1 MTMRCRLAIIGP
13 MHLASRMS
21 RLGTETAFEVLA
33 QAKAL
38 EAQGKDIVHLEIGE
52 PDFDT
57 AGHIVEAA
65 IQALQEGW
73 HHYTPASGIPD
84 LREAIAKEIS
94 VSRGIPVDPAE
105 VVVTPGAKPIIF
117 FSLLALVESGD
128 EVIYPNP
135 EFPIYQS
142 MIECTGAR
150 AVPIPLREQLDF
162 RLDVQELLQALTPQ
176 TRVVILNSPSNPTG
190 SVLSPDDLG
199 QLAEGLVEMEVVV
212 LSDEIYSHI
221 LYQGQHQSIAS
232 FPGMKERTII
242 LDGFSKTYAMTGWR
256 LGYGVMHPEL
266 AKQVEKLMIN
276 SNSCTA
282 AFTQRAGV
290 TALNADQAA
299 VLKMVETFQA
309 RRDRVVKLLNEIE
322 GISCRTPLGA
332 FYVFPNVRDLGLKS
346 SELERFLLHEAGVAA
361 LSGTAF
367 GEYGEGYLRISY
379 ATSMEE
385 LDKGLQR
392 IAKAA
397 KKLEVRR

>member
-1 MTMRCRLAIIGP
+1 

-57 AGHIVEAA
+57 ADHIVEAA
-65 IQALQEGW
+65 IQALKEGW
-73 HHYTPASGIPD
+73 HHYTPASGMLD
-84 LREAIAKEIS
+84 LREAIAKEVS
-94 VSRGIPVDPAE
+94 VSRGISVDPAE

-135 EFPIYQS
+135 GFPIYQS
-142 MIECTGAR
+142 MIEYAGAR

-199 QLAEGLVEMEVVV
+199 QLAEGLVERDVVV
-212 LSDEIYSHI
+212 LADEIYSHI
-221 LYQGQHQSIAS
+221 LYEGKHQSIAS

-299 VLKMVETFQA
+299 VLKMVETLQA

-346 SELERFLLHEAGVAA
+346 SELERLLLHEAGVAA

-392 IAKAA
+392 IAEAA
-397 KKLEVRR
+397 KKLEVRS

>member
-1 MTMRCRLAIIGP
+1 

-73 HHYTPASGIPD
+73 HHYTPASGMPD

-135 EFPIYQS
+135 GFPIYQS
-142 MIECTGAR
+142 MIEYAGAR

-162 RLDVQELLQALTPQ
+162 RLDVQELLQALTPR
-176 TRVVILNSPSNPTG
+176 TRVGILNSPINHTG

-199 QLAEGLVEMEVVV
+199 QLAEGLVEREVVV

-332 FYVFPNVRDLGLKS
+332 FYVFPNVRGLGLKS
-346 SELERFLLHEAGVAA
+346 SELERLLLHEAGVAA

-379 ATSMEE
+379 ATSMAE

-392 IAKAA
+392 IAEAA
-397 KKLEVRR
+397 KKLKVRH

>member
-1 MTMRCRLAIIGP
+1 MIQRAISWKPQFKLSRRDGITT
-13 MHLASRMS
+13 HL
-21 RLGTETAFEVLA
+21 
-33 QAKAL
+33 
-38 EAQGKDIVHLEIGE
+38 
-52 PDFDT
+52 
-57 AGHIVEAA
+57 
-65 IQALQEGW
+65 
-73 HHYTPASGIPD
+73 
-84 LREAIAKEIS
+84 LREYRLCAKLLSRRSRS
-94 VSRGIPVDPAE
+94 VAEFPVDPAE

-117 FSLLALVESGD
+117 FTLLALVESGD

-135 EFPIYQS
+135 GFPIYQS
-142 MIECTGAR
+142 MIECAGR
-150 AVPIPLREQLDF
+150 GRCRF
-162 RLDVQELLQALTPQ
+162 RYASNWISDWMCRSSSRPLTPQ
-176 TRVVILNSPSNPTG
+176 TRIVILNSPSNPTG

-199 QLAEGLVEMEVVV
+199 QLAEGLAEMEVVV

-221 LYQGQHQSIAS
+221 LYEGQHQSIAS

-299 VLKMVETFQA
+299 VLKMVETLQA

-346 SELERFLLHEAGVAA
+346 SELERLLLHEAGVAA

-385 LDKGLQR
+385 
-392 IAKAA
+392 
-397 KKLEVRR
+397 

>member
-1 MTMRCRLAIIGP
+1 

-135 EFPIYQS
+135 GFPIYQS
-142 MIECTGAR
+142 MIECAGAR
-150 AVPIPLREQLDF
+150 PVPIPLREQLDF

-190 SVLSPDDLG
+190 SVLSPDDLD
-199 QLAEGLVEMEVVV
+199 QLAEGLVERDVVV

-221 LYQGQHQSIAS
+221 LYGGQHQSIAS

-309 RRDRVVKLLNEIE
+309 RRDRVVTLLNEIE

-346 SELERFLLHEAGVAA
+346 SELERLLLHEAGVAA

-385 LDKGLQR
+385 LNKGLQR
-392 IAKAA
+392 IAETA
-397 KKLEVRR
+397 KKLVVRR

>member
-1 MTMRCRLAIIGP
+1 

-73 HHYTPASGIPD
+73 HHYTPASGMPD

-135 EFPIYQS
+135 GFPIYQS
-142 MIECTGAR
+142 MIECAGAR
-150 AVPIPLREQLDF
+150 AVPIPLREELDF
-162 RLDVQELLQALTPQ
+162 RLDVEELLQALTPQ

-199 QLAEGLVEMEVVV
+199 QLAEGLVEREVVV

-221 LYQGQHQSIAS
+221 LYEGQHQSIAS
-232 FPGMKERTII
+232 FAGMKERTII

-256 LGYGVMHPEL
+256 LGYGVMQPEL

-299 VLKMVETFQA
+299 VLKMVETFKA

-346 SELERFLLHEAGVAA
+346 SELESLLLHEKGVAA
-361 LSGTAF
+361 LAGTAF

-379 ATSMEE
+379 ATSMAE

-392 IAKAA
+392 IAEAA
-397 KKLEVRR
+397 KKLKVRH